1 MRTLQTHEAFGPLYN
16 EQSRILILGSFPSVK
31 SREQAFFYGH
41 PQNRFWRV
49 IAALCNEPAP
59 QSIEDKRALALAH
72 GIALYD
78 VIESCTIE
86 GSSDASIRDVVPADL
101 APILAAAPIGHIY
114 TNGKTAGRLYQ
125 RYQAQTCD
133 LPMTILPSTSPA
145 NAAWSLER
153 LIAAWREELPEL

>member
-1 MRTLQTHEAFGPLYN
+1 MRMLQTHEAFGPLYN
-16 EQSRILILGSFPSVK
+16 EHSRILILGSFPSVK

-49 IAALCNEPAP
+49 IAALCNAP
-59 QSIEDKRALALAH
+59 MPDSIAAKQDLALTH

-86 GSSDASIRDVVPADL
+86 GSSDASIRDIVPADL
-101 APILAAAPIGHIY
+101 TPILTAAPIEHIY

-125 RYQAQTCD
+125 RYQAKTCP

-145 NAAWSLER
+145 NAACSLER
-153 LIAAWREELPEL
+153 LIDAWGKELSL